1 MIQRRVLDI
10 YQTYNRHGWYW
21 GAAFSRGSADITH
34 FELADETM
42 RAIDKSAVAKCA
54 HSRRRLRSCS
64 GLRHCS
70 PRRLMVSRREAAG
83 VADWPVVYCP
93 RTSLVEF

>member
-10 YQTYNRHGWYW
+10 YQTFNRHGWYW
-21 GAAFSRGSADITH
+21 GTAFSGGSVDIMH
-34 FELADETM
+34 FELADETV
-42 RAIDKSAVAKCA
+42 REIDKSAVAKRA
-54 HSRRRLRSCS
+54 HSRRRLRSRN

-70 PRRLMVSRREAAG
+70 PRRLIVSRREAAG
-83 VADWPVVYCP
+83 VSDWPVVYCP